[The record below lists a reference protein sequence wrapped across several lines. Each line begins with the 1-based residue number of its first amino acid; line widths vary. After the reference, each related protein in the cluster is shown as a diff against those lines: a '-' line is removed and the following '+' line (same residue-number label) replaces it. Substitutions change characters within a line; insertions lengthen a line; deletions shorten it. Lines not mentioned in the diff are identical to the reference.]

1 MTVTLKQLEVFH
13 AIVVAGSIS
22 KTTRALGL
30 SQPTISQQLA
40 KLEDKL
46 GTQLIHRGRSETL
59 RLTSAGEYWYK
70 IAGRILGAIDEAEQE
85 HRTLFDEKRLTLH
98 FGTTPSLRGRFLEV
112 AAQTA
117 LEIRQFSRFDFDW
130 ALTSSEIVEMIN
142 TRRINCGVVSAASVE
157 DQKSSLYVEHLC
169 RDKIVWTVPVS
180 IPDEVIAEVLATGQ
194 PPEASHD
201 ALTRFVDVTPVIP
214 WRERSENW
222 YRTILPFASPFFG
235 CVTHQAAVDIV
246 AAGLATCHT
255 PMSLLPNLPN
265 QVRKRIKIYDLDEY
279 GRDVVL
285 VMPKHLLSL
294 KPFATFRER
303 ISDYVRTTYELTRA
317 DIEVRPIPGQKRQ
330 PPQAAE

>member
-13 AIVVAGSIS
+13 AIVMAGSIS
-22 KTTRALGL
+22 KTTRVLGL

-46 GTQLIHRGRSETL
+46 GTQLIHRGRSESM
-59 RLTSAGEYWYK
+59 RLTAAGEYWYK
-70 IAGRILGAIDEAEQE
+70 VSGRVLGALDEAEQE
-85 HRTLFDEKRLTLH
+85 HRILFDEKRLTLH

-117 LEIRQFSRFDFDW
+117 LDIQQFSRFDFDW

-157 DQKSSLYVEHLC
+157 DQKSSLHVEHLC
-169 RDKIVWTVPVS
+169 RDKIVWTVPASV
-180 IPDEVIAEVLATGQ
+180 PDEVIAEVLLTGKPAK
-194 PPEASHD
+194 PPHD

-214 WRERSENW
+214 WRERSDNW
-222 YRTILPFASPFFG
+222 YRSTLPFASPFFG

-246 AAGLATCHT
+246 AAGLATCHSPT
-255 PMSLLPNLPN
+255 SLLPNLPN
-265 QVRKRIKIYDLDEY
+265 QVRKRIKFFDLDEY

-303 ISDYVRTTYELTRA
+303 ISDYVRTTYEQARM
-317 DIEVRPIPGQKRQ
+317 DDEVRPMPGLRTL